1 MKNQV
6 VVVAYDFSPLGA
18 AVLARAVALVSRAP
32 SHVLHFITAID
43 ASTGVP
49 AIPHTEPVD
58 HRYADQVRDALSE
71 RVRAAFGSTPISAE
85 IHFFVHARIGK
96 PAHEIMGLADEVGAD
111 LIMLGTHGYTG
122 VQRLLM
128 GSTAEQVV
136 REAGCPVLV
145 VRTKRYADVE
155 LIPVVEVEHQPR
167 RSKPMRFSYQHE
179 QVILRPYEWPM

>member
-6 VVVAYDFSPLGA
+6 VVVAYDFSELGA
-18 AVLARAVALVSRAP
+18 AVLARAVALVSCAP
-32 SHVLHFITAID
+32 SHVLHFVTAID
-43 ASTGVP
+43 ASAGIP

-58 HRYADQVRDALSE
+58 HRYADRVRDALSDQ
-71 RVRAAFGSTPISAE
+71 VRAAFGATPIPAE

-96 PAHEIMGLADEVGAD
+96 AAPEIMALAEEVGAD
-111 LIMLGTHGYTG
+111 LVMLGTHGYTG

-136 REAGCPVLV
+136 REVGCPVLV
-145 VRTKRYADVE
+145 VRPKKYADVE
-155 LIPVVEVEHQPR
+155 LVPVVEVAHHAHH
-167 RSKPMRFSYQHE
+167 SKPMRFSYQHE